1 MIRKLFAC
9 LALAVCVYE
18 QAKAGPAQNRDQEPT
33 EALQKAVDLNPS
45 SAKAH
50 EQLGAALLR
59 DIVAGKVR
67 PSADSDVAERAEHH
81 LKQAIELAPFAS
93 GPLMELSTLEAV
105 LAERSSDADQRADR
119 YKQAQDLLKQVLALE
134 PGKAGIYFRLAS
146 LERDE
151 FGPAIQQAKAR
162 FSSTHGPLPD
172 AELRHSLQHQYGS
185 LVEDAIQNGQ
195 KASEMAAHSPQPLLL
210 MSRLLRERALI
221 RDTPEEYA
229 SDMHSADD
237 WQRQFL
243 TAGGHLDG
251 VTPK

>member
-1 MIRKLFAC
+1 MTRKLFAC
-9 LALAVCVYE
+9 MALGVCLYG
-18 QAKAGPAQNRDQEPT
+18 QAPAQNRHRESV
-33 EALQKAVDLNPS
+33 EALQKAVDQDPS

-50 EQLGAALLR
+50 EQLGAALLN
-59 DIVAGKVR
+59 DIIAGNVR

-81 LKQAIELAPFAS
+81 LKRAIELAPFAS

-105 LAERSSDADQRADR
+105 LAERSGDGDQRADR
-119 YKQAQDLLKQVLALE
+119 YKKAQDLLKQVLALE
-134 PGKAGIYFRLAS
+134 PGKAGMYFRLAS

-162 FSSTHGPLPD
+162 FSGNRGPLPD
-172 AELRHSLQHQYGS
+172 AGLRHSLQQQYGS
-185 LVEDAIQNGQ
+185 LVEDAVQNGQ

-221 RDTPEEYA
+221 RDTAEEYA

-251 VTPK
+251 VAPK

>member
-1 MIRKLFAC
+1 MRRSVFAC
-9 LALAVCVYE
+9 VAMAVCFYGR
-18 QAKAGPAQNRDQEPT
+18 AKVAPAQST

-93 GPLMELSTLEAV
+93 GPLMELSQLEAV
-105 LAERSSDADQRADR
+105 LAERSGDAGQRADR

-134 PGKAGIYFRLAS
+134 PGKAGMYFRLAS

-151 FGPAIQQAKAR
+151 FGPAIQQAKTR
-162 FSSTHGPLPD
+162 FSGNHGPLPD
-172 AELRHSLQHQYGS
+172 TTLRHALQQQYGS

-243 TAGGHLDG
+243 TVGGHLDG
-251 VTPK
+251 VTAK

>member
-1 MIRKLFAC
+1 MTTKLFAWA
-9 LALAVCVYE
+9 ALAVCFY
-18 QAKAGPAQNRDQEPT
+18 GPAQAAQSGHRESM

-50 EQLGAALLR
+50 EQLGAALSKE
-59 DIVAGKVR
+59 IIAGNVR

-81 LKQAIELAPFAS
+81 LKRAMELAPYAS

-105 LAERSSDADQRADR
+105 LGERSADADQRAER

-134 PGKAGIYFRLAS
+134 PGKAGMYFRLAS
-146 LERDE
+146 LERDQ

-162 FSSTHGPLPD
+162 FSANRGPLPD
-172 AELRHSLQHQYGS
+172 SELRHSLQQQYGS
-185 LVEDAIQNGQ
+185 VIEDAIQNGQ
-195 KASEMAAHSPQPLLL
+195 KAAEMAARSPQPLLL

-243 TAGGHLDG
+243 TAGGHLEG
-251 VTPK
+251 VAPK

>member
-1 MIRKLFAC
+1 MTRKLFVC
-9 LALAVCVYE
+9 TALAVCFYG
-18 QAKAGPAQNRDQEPT
+18 QANAAPAQNRDQEST
-33 EALQKAVDLNPS
+33 QALQKAVDRDPS

-59 DIVAGKVR
+59 DIVAGNVR

-81 LKQAIELAPFAS
+81 LKRAIELAPFAS

-105 LAERSSDADQRADR
+105 LAERSGDADQRAER
-119 YKQAQDLLKQVLALE
+119 YEKAQDLLKQALALE
-134 PGKAGIYFRLAS
+134 PGKAGMYFRLAS

-162 FSSTHGPLPD
+162 FSGNRGPLPD
-172 AELRHSLQHQYGS
+172 SELRHSLQRQYGS
-185 LVEDAIQNGQ
+185 LIEEAVQNGQ
-195 KASEMAAHSPQPLLL
+195 KASEMAARSPQPLLL

-221 RDTPEEYA
+221 RDTAEEYA
-229 SDMHSADD
+229 SDMHAADD

-243 TAGGHLDG
+243 IAGGHLDG
-251 VTPK
+251 TAPK

>member
-1 MIRKLFAC
+1 MTTKLFAC
-9 LALAVCVYE
+9 AALTVCLY
-18 QAKAGPAQNRDQEPT
+18 AQNGRHEST
-33 EALQKAVDLNPS
+33 EALQKAVDSDPS

-50 EQLGAALLR
+50 EQLGAALSR
-59 DIVAGKVR
+59 EIIAGNVR

-81 LKQAIELAPFAS
+81 LKRAMELAPYAS

-105 LAERSSDADQRADR
+105 LAERSADADQRSER

-134 PGKAGIYFRLAS
+134 PGKAGMYFRLAS
-146 LERDE
+146 LERDQ

-162 FSSTHGPLPD
+162 FSANRGPLPD
-172 AELRHSLQHQYGS
+172 SELRHSLQQQYGS
-185 LVEDAIQNGQ
+185 VIEDAIQNGQ
-195 KASEMAAHSPQPLLL
+195 KAAEMAAHSPQPLLL

-243 TAGGHLDG
+243 TAGGHLEG
-251 VTPK
+251 VPAK

>member
-1 MIRKLFAC
+1 MTTKLFAC
-9 LALAVCVYE
+9 AALTVCLY
-18 QAKAGPAQNRDQEPT
+18 AQNGRHEST
-33 EALQKAVDLNPS
+33 EALQKAVDSDPS

-59 DIVAGKVR
+59 DIVAGNVR

-81 LKQAIELAPFAS
+81 LKRAIELAPYAS

-105 LAERSSDADQRADR
+105 LAERSADADQRSER

-134 PGKAGIYFRLAS
+134 PGKAGMYFRLAS
-146 LERDE
+146 LERDQ

-162 FSSTHGPLPD
+162 FSANRGPLPD
-172 AELRHSLQHQYGS
+172 SELRHSLQQQYGS
-185 LVEDAIQNGQ
+185 VIEDAIQNGQ
-195 KASEMAAHSPQPLLL
+195 KAAEMAAHSPQPLLL

-243 TAGGHLDG
+243 TAGGHLEG
-251 VTPK
+251 VPAK